1 MPKMPAQYL
10 RTSQIAQAMGVHPNT
25 VRLYEE
31 WGFLPPIPRTA
42 SGYRCFTPAHLEQ
55 MRLARIALQWPYPG
69 GKQVVLDLIH
79 QARDNHLAEALVLA
93 YQYLDQVHAEQAYAE
108 AAVAFLERWAQGQAA
123 EPAGEPLLIGTAA
136 ARLGVSSDVLR
147 NWERNG
153 LLAVPRHPQSGYRL
167 YGAAALGRAR
177 VIRVLRQAGYS
188 MTAVLRMCRQ
198 FDAGQRNGLRDV
210 LDTVDPDE
218 DIYYVTDN
226 WLTTLREAEAR
237 AQAIIE
243 HLRHMQAT
251 AVSPKDAEK
260 I

>member
-1 MPKMPAQYL
+1 MPAQYL
-10 RTSQIAQAMGVHPNT
+10 RTSQIAKAVGVHPNT

-69 GKQVVLDLIH
+69 GKQVVVDLIH
-79 QARDNHLAEALVLA
+79 QARDNHLDEALALA
-93 YQYLDQVHAEQAYAE
+93 ERYQAQVRAEQGHAE
-108 AAVAFLERWAQGQAA
+108 AAADFLEGWAQGQSSDD
-123 EPAGEPLLIGTAA
+123 GRQPLLIGAA
-136 ARLGVSSDVLR
+136 AAQLDVSRDVLR
-147 NWERNG
+147 SWERNG
-153 LLAVPRHPQSGYRL
+153 LLAVPRQPGSGYRL
-167 YGAAALGRAR
+167 YGAAELGRAR

-198 FDAGQRNGLRDV
+198 FDAGQRDGLRDV

-226 WLTTLREAEAR
+226 WLTTLQEAAAR
-237 AQAIIE
+237 AQAILE
-243 HLRHMQAT
+243 QLRRMQALAAAT
-251 AVSPKDAEK
+251 G
-260 I
+260 

>member
-1 MPKMPAQYL
+1 MPANFL
-10 RTSQIAQAMGVHPNT
+10 RTSQIAQAVGVHPNT

-69 GKQVVLDLIH
+69 GKQVVVDLIH
-79 QARDNHLAEALVLA
+79 QARDNHLDEALALA
-93 YQYLDQVHAEQAYAE
+93 ERYRAQVRAEQGHAE
-108 AAVAFLERWAQGQAA
+108 AAADFLEGWAQGQRSDD
-123 EPAGEPLLIGTAA
+123 GRQPLLIGAA
-136 ARLGVSSDVLR
+136 AAQLDVSRDVLR
-147 NWERNG
+147 SWERNG
-153 LLAVPRHPQSGYRL
+153 LLAVPRQPGSGYRL
-167 YGAAALGRAR
+167 YGAAELGRAR

-198 FDAGQRNGLRDV
+198 FDAGQRDGLRDV

-226 WLTTLREAEAR
+226 WLTTLQEAAAR
-237 AQAIIE
+237 AQAILE
-243 HLRHMQAT
+243 QLQRMQAT
-251 AVSPKDAEK
+251 AVSPTAKES